1 MKKIIK
7 INEITQVVV
16 NMETTLESLK
26 QKKTDLETIVSEL
39 EVTDK
44 SDNITTIV
52 SNFRDNI
59 AYFNNMI
66 EKYEYYMKFINEIMS
81 AYDSKFSDFKQKLKN
96 LDKELGGHNE

>member
-1 MKKIIK
+1 MKRLIK

-16 NMETTLESLK
+16 NMETTLENLK
-26 QKKTDLETIVSEL
+26 QKKTELETIVSEL

-59 AYFNNMI
+59 SYLNGMI
-66 EKYEYYMKFINEIMS
+66 EKYEYYMKYMNEVMS
-81 AYDSKFSDFKQKLKN
+81 SYDSKFKDFKEKIRQYN
-96 LDKELGGHNE
+96 KELGGHNE